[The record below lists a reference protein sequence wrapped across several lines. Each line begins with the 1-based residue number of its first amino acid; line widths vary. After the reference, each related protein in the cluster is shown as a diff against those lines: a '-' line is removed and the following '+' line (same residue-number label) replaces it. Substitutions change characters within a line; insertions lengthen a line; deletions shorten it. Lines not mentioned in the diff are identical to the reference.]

1 MDLAFIFLA
10 GVVVGTII
18 VSFGLCE
25 YFKRQMNNRYVRY
38 LDAKAEYHFG
48 QHHAFGYCR
57 DLLLKAVNVD
67 DAQEWVFRLM
77 GEAEEKAQGIVTNR
91 MEDAQ
96 ELAME
101 DTRAQLEERR
111 EL

>member
-1 MDLAFIFLA
+1 MNSALIFLA
-10 GVVVGTII
+10 GIVVGIAI
-18 VSFGLCE
+18 VSFGLYE
-25 YFKRQMNNRYVRY
+25 YFQREVNNRYVRY
-38 LDAKAEYHFG
+38 LETKAEYHYG

-67 DAQEWVFRLM
+67 DAQAWVFRLM
-77 GEAEEKAQGIVTNR
+77 GEAEEKAQGIVTDR
-91 MEDAQ
+91 MEEAQ